1 MNGNYDATVHVK
13 CYGFKSPL
21 IQIKKVFNFM
31 NGSLQLKVQQDMGSV
46 NIDSAGMFEKT
57 TILVV
62 QYTLRKKDDNITKLR
77 KSGRGGGEGHFI
89 CAISFLIFFTY
100 RYMQKSR
107 DVYTSRDHEMFQNL
121 RFLKNIASY
130 ILLHYKYSLQSGWKV
145 KVPKSFLFVLR
156 LFVNIKT
163 VKNKSYLNF

>member
-57 TILVV
+57 TIPVV

-77 KSGRGGGEGHFI
+77 KSGRDGVKVILF
-89 CAISFLIFFTY
+89 AQYLFSFSLRKSLHVYEVVY

-121 RFLKNIASY
+121 WFIKNIASY

-145 KVPKSFLFVLR
+145 KVP
-156 LFVNIKT
+156 
-163 VKNKSYLNF
+163 

>member
-57 TILVV
+57 TIPVV

-77 KSGRGGGEGHFI
+77 KSGRVGVKVILF
-89 CAISFLIFFTY
+89 AQYLFSFSLRKSSHVYEVVY

-121 RFLKNIASY
+121 WFIKNIASY
-130 ILLHYKYSLQSGWKV
+130 ILLHYKYSLQSGWKA
-145 KVPKSFLFVLR
+145 KVP
-156 LFVNIKT
+156 
-163 VKNKSYLNF
+163 

>member
-57 TILVV
+57 TIPVV

-77 KSGRGGGEGHFI
+77 KSGRGGVKVILF
-89 CAISFLIFFTY
+89 AQYLFSFSLRKSSHVY

-145 KVPKSFLFVLR
+145 KVP
-156 LFVNIKT
+156 
-163 VKNKSYLNF
+163 

>member
-21 IQIKKVFNFM
+21 IQIKFM

-57 TILVV
+57 TIPVV

-77 KSGRGGGEGHFI
+77 KSGRDGGKGHFI
-89 CAISFLIFFTY
+89 CAISFLIFFAY
-100 RYMQKSR
+100 MRWYMQKSR

-121 RFLKNIASY
+121 RFIKKYGFIHFIA
-130 ILLHYKYSLQSGWKV
+130 L
-145 KVPKSFLFVLR
+145 
-156 LFVNIKT
+156 
-163 VKNKSYLNF
+163 

>member
-1 MNGNYDATVHVK
+1 
-13 CYGFKSPL
+13 
-21 IQIKKVFNFM
+21 M

-89 CAISFLIFFTY
+89 CASLFSFSLRKTSHVYEVVY

-107 DVYTSRDHEMFQNL
+107 DVYTSRDHKMIQNL
-121 RFLKNIASY
+121 RFIKNIASY

-145 KVPKSFLFVLR
+145 KVP
-156 LFVNIKT
+156 
-163 VKNKSYLNF
+163 

>member
-57 TILVV
+57 TIPVV

-89 CAISFLIFFTY
+89 CAISFLIFFACHHTY
-100 RYMQKSR
+100 MRRYSGICKSL
-107 DVYTSRDHEMFQNL
+107 VMFIHRVTMKCFRIFDL
-121 RFLKNIASY
+121 LKI
-130 ILLHYKYSLQSGWKV
+130 
-145 KVPKSFLFVLR
+145 
-156 LFVNIKT
+156 
-163 VKNKSYLNF
+163 

>member
-1 MNGNYDATVHVK
+1 
-13 CYGFKSPL
+13 
-21 IQIKKVFNFM
+21 M

-57 TILVV
+57 TIPVV

-89 CAISFLIFFTY
+89 CAISFLIFFACVYEVIY

-121 RFLKNIASY
+121 RFIK
-130 ILLHYKYSLQSGWKV
+130 KYSFIHFIAL
-145 KVPKSFLFVLR
+145 
-156 LFVNIKT
+156 
-163 VKNKSYLNF
+163 

>member
-13 CYGFKSPL
+13 SYGFKSPL

-57 TILVV
+57 TIPVV
-62 QYTLRKKDDNITKLR
+62 QYTLRKKDDNVTKLR
-77 KSGRGGGEGHFI
+77 KSGRDGGEGHFI

-100 RYMQKSR
+100 MR
-107 DVYTSRDHEMFQNL
+107 
-121 RFLKNIASY
+121 
-130 ILLHYKYSLQSGWKV
+130 
-145 KVPKSFLFVLR
+145 
-156 LFVNIKT
+156 
-163 VKNKSYLNF
+163 

>member
-1 MNGNYDATVHVK
+1 
-13 CYGFKSPL
+13 
-21 IQIKKVFNFM
+21 M

-57 TILVV
+57 TIPVV

-77 KSGRGGGEGHFI
+77 KCGRGGVKVILFGQYLF
-89 CAISFLIFFTY
+89 SFSLRKSSHVYEVVY

-121 RFLKNIASY
+121 
-130 ILLHYKYSLQSGWKV
+130 
-145 KVPKSFLFVLR
+145 
-156 LFVNIKT
+156 
-163 VKNKSYLNF
+163 